1 MKKKKREGGKERKRR
16 SPEDWTNTV
25 NDVGVSGTTKQFVLL
40 AGWP

>member
-1 MKKKKREGGKERKRR
+1 VKKKEREGKERKRR
-16 SPEDWTNTV
+16 SLEDWANTV